1 MFNCKIRRLGD
12 IIEMTWDW
20 GCLATPVTCRVF
32 SIAVGAPRSRSWKA
46 VTLVMLASAVP
57 AFHLF
62 LA

>member
-1 MFNCKIRRLGD
+1 
-12 IIEMTWDW
+12 MTWDW